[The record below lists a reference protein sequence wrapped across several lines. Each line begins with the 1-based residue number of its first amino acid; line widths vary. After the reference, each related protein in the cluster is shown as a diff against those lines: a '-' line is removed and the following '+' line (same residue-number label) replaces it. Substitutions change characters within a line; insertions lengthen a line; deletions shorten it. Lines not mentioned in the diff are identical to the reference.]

1 MDTNRLEKLRKEKK
15 RSQKDVA
22 EHLGISRQGY
32 GNYENGVTEPDH
44 TTLSKLADYFE
55 VSADYLLGRSIA
67 RAPEEGMA
75 FSDGGKG
82 WTEEEIQMAE
92 AIIEAMRKR
101 QGK

>member
-1 MDTNRLEKLRKEKK
+1 MYVAEKL
-15 RSQKDVA
+15 
-22 EHLGISRQGY
+22 GITNSVLS
-32 GNYENGVTEPDH
+32 NYERDYRDPD
-44 TTLSKLADYFE
+44 TKMLTKIAELYE
-55 VSADYLLGRSIA
+55 VSTDYLLGLSIA

-92 AIIEAMRKR
+92 AIIEAMRKQ